1 MAIFKAEHFSI
12 DQVLNFYKSAEGEN
26 FKIFAKMNP
35 TENYCRYSFIGSKE
49 EGLEKLNN
57 ALHEIKNNADNYN
70 EYLIQ
75 VSSNVSRKGQKP
87 EMTNITFQLNKPQ
100 YLGAVQYNNNNTGR
114 TEMLLERLVEQNQML
129 VSRISALEAEED
141 LEVEEPEEDGLAGI
155 LKNPEIQTM
164 LIGAIGRFISGNAPQ
179 TAAIAGIPKS
189 EIEYSEAIEILESL
203 MNKGVTLE
211 HLQALNKMSSVK
223 LQSLLLML

>member
-1 MAIFKAEHFSI
+1 MAIFKAELFSI
-12 DQVLNFYKSAEGEN
+12 DQVLNFYESAEGEN

-100 YLGAVQYNNNNTGR
+100 YLGAVQYQNNNSGR

-155 LKNPEIQTM
+155 LKNPEVQSM

-203 MNKGVTLE
+203 MHKGVTIE

>member
-1 MAIFKAEHFSI
+1 MAIFKAELFSI
-12 DQVLNFYKSAEGEN
+12 DQVLNFYESAEGEN

-35 TENYCRYSFIGSKE
+35 TENYCRYSFIGNKE

-129 VSRISALEAEED
+129 VSRISALEAEKD

-155 LKNPEIQTM
+155 LKNPEVQSM

-203 MNKGVTLE
+203 MHKGVTIE

>member
-1 MAIFKAEHFSI
+1 MAIFKAELFSI
-12 DQVLNFYKSAEGEN
+12 DQVLNFYESAEGEN

-100 YLGAVQYNNNNTGR
+100 YLGAVQYQNNNTGR

-189 EIEYSEAIEILESL
+189 EIE
-203 MNKGVTLE
+203 
-211 HLQALNKMSSVK
+211 
-223 LQSLLLML
+223 

>member
-1 MAIFKAEHFSI
+1 MAIFKAELFSI
-12 DQVLNFYKSAEGEN
+12 DQVLNFYESAEGEN

-100 YLGAVQYNNNNTGR
+100 YLGAVQYQNNNTGR

-155 LKNPEIQTM
+155 LKNPEVQSM

-203 MNKGVTLE
+203 MHKGVTIE

>member
-1 MAIFKAEHFSI
+1 MAIFKAELFSI
-12 DQVLNFYKSAEGEN
+12 DQVLNFYESAEGEN

-49 EGLEKLNN
+49 KGLEKLNN

-155 LKNPEIQTM
+155 LKNPEVQSM

-203 MNKGVTLE
+203 MHKGVTIE

>member
-1 MAIFKAEHFSI
+1 MAIFKAELFSI
-12 DQVLNFYKSAEGEN
+12 DQVLNFYESAEGEN

-35 TENYCRYSFIGSKE
+35 TENYCRYSFIGTKE

-155 LKNPEIQTM
+155 LKNPEVQSM

-203 MNKGVTLE
+203 MHKGVTIE

>member
-1 MAIFKAEHFSI
+1 MAIFKAELFSI
-12 DQVLNFYKSAEGEN
+12 DQVLNFYESAEGEN

-100 YLGAVQYNNNNTGR
+100 YLGAVQYQNNNTGR

-203 MNKGVTLE
+203 MHKGVTIE

>member
-1 MAIFKAEHFSI
+1 MAIFKAELFSI
-12 DQVLNFYKSAEGEN
+12 DQVLNFYESAEGEN

-100 YLGAVQYNNNNTGR
+100 YLGAVQYQNNNTGR

-155 LKNPEIQTM
+155 LKNPEVQSM

-189 EIEYSEAIEILESL
+189 DIEYSEAIEILESL
-203 MNKGVTLE
+203 MHKGVTIE